1 MKNFLVLQEV
11 NFTAD
16 RFFLFFNRRL
26 SFFFLISRES
36 ETLVE
41 ENVLCI

>member
-11 NFTAD
+11 NFIAD

-26 SFFFLISRES
+26 SFFFISRES